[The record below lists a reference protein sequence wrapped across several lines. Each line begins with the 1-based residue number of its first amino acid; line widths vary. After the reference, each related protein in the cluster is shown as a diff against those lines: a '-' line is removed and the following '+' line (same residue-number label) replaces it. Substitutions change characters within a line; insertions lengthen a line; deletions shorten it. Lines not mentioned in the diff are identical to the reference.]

1 MFTKLR
7 LEIKNLNADVSNVA
21 NCEKAK
27 SLRKKLLTIGLTL
40 AIIGGIAMFTCFVLF
55 VTAGDGAFKE
65 SGSGF
70 TARLIVPFV
79 LFIPFGA
86 VMSVGWELA
95 SLGLKIV
102 VTGYTSKLINDVV
115 GNNCPKCGDPIDS
128 DEMFCG
134 KCGEP
139 VRKICANCQTANNA
153 KDDYCRN
160 CGKKL

>member
-7 LEIKNLNADVSNVA
+7 QEIKNLNADVSNVA
-21 NCEKAK
+21 NSEKAK
-27 SLRKKLLTIGLTL
+27 SLRKKLLWIGLPL
-40 AIIGGIAMFTCFVLF
+40 AIIGTIGVITCFVLF
-55 VTAGDGAFKE
+55 ATAGHSAVE

-70 TARLIVPFV
+70 TNRIMIPFALFVPFG
-79 LFIPFGA
+79 F
-86 VMSVGWELA
+86 VMGLGWTIT
-95 SLGLKIV
+95 SYGLQIA
-102 VTGYTSKLINDVV
+102 VTGYATKLIDDVV
-115 GNNCPKCGDPIDS
+115 GNNCPKCGDPIDP